1 MSIVIFEKCWGPCG
15 IKRKG
20 GQGTL
25 NGIGNSGLSDKN
37 TLCNLFLLIDSF
49 AVSVFLVILVEFEK
63 YKSKYQLMVR
73 RAGLSS
79 FFSTI
84 FFLQV
89 EEGECL
95 RETMDS
101 RIGFLSK
108 IQTGQEANSQ
118 TFHCLCRLLDGDNI
132 CYLEHNQC
140 DARICQLF
148 NETTKSQKII
158 VLGIV
163 QYFRNKNTV
172 FRFFLQRKLCD
183 VLLSL
188 KQHLSHATTQCQSQL
203 VLYQEF
209 LLQGVF
215 LTGTPLKVLSTKK
228 VNLG

>member
-1 MSIVIFEKCWGPCG
+1 MCLQKIFYLKFALHC
-15 IKRKG
+15 I
-20 GQGTL
+20 
-25 NGIGNSGLSDKN
+25 
-37 TLCNLFLLIDSF
+37 
-49 AVSVFLVILVEFEK
+49 AVSVFVVILVEFDK

-140 DARICQLF
+140 DARICQVF
-148 NETTKSQKII
+148 NETTKSQKIS
-158 VLGIV
+158 VLVVIQNV
-163 QYFRNKNTV
+163 CNKNTV
-172 FRFFLQRKLCD
+172 FANFCKENIC
-183 VLLSL
+183 
-188 KQHLSHATTQCQSQL
+188 HATTQKRYL
-203 VLYQEF
+203 
-209 LLQGVF
+209 
-215 LTGTPLKVLSTKK
+215 K
-228 VNLG
+228 VNLSCIKIFLNLR

>member
-1 MSIVIFEKCWGPCG
+1 ML
-15 IKRKG
+15 
-20 GQGTL
+20 GTVWYQAEGRAL

-49 AVSVFLVILVEFEK
+49 AVSVFLVILVEFDK

-148 NETTKSQKII
+148 NETTKSQKIS
-158 VLGIV
+158 VLVVIQNV
-163 QYFRNKNTV
+163 CNKNTV
-172 FRFFLQRKLCD
+172 FANFCKENIC
-183 VLLSL
+183 
-188 KQHLSHATTQCQSQL
+188 HATTQKRYL
-203 VLYQEF
+203 
-209 LLQGVF
+209 
-215 LTGTPLKVLSTKK
+215 K
-228 VNLG
+228 VNLSFFLTKQTLEGLPHLPGLENGPGFDSQGSVNFFTKYCFPNLH